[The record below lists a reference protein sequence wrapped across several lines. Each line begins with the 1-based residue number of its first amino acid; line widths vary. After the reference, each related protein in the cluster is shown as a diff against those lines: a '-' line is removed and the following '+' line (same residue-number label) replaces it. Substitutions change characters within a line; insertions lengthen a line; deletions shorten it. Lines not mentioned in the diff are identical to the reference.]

1 MNILSVRET
10 FALGF
15 MAIALGMNSTEL
27 APAAALLLAI
37 FYAGLDTLIQISIPV
52 LIAVYLPFIMLIM
65 MNFVRH
71 KLS

>member
-15 MAIALGMNSTEL
+15 MAFTLGMKSTEL

>member
-10 FALGF
+10 LALGF
-15 MAIALGMNSTEL
+15 MAFALGMKSTEL
-27 APAAALLLAI
+27 APATALLLAI

-65 MNFVRH
+65 M
-71 KLS
+71 K